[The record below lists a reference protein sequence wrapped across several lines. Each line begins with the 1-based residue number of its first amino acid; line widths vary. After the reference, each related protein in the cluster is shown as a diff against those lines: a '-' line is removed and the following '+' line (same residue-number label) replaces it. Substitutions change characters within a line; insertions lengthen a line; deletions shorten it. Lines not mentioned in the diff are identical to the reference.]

1 MGDQIERDY
10 LEEKIRKKQ
19 NEISLTT
26 VVEEEKEQRTSNDSL
41 KKVSIEDSFNVAI
54 KIKILLIQNVA
65 ILLGFMFMLLMGVY
79 SEHIK
84 F

>member
-1 MGDQIERDY
+1 MGEQIEKDH
-10 LEEKIRKKQ
+10 LEE
-19 NEISLTT
+19 
-26 VVEEEKEQRTSNDSL
+26 EQ
-41 KKVSIEDSFNVAI
+41 KKVLNRSDSASSQNNLIQDSFSIMI

-65 ILLGFMFMLLMGVY
+65 ILLGFFFMLLMANY